1 MNNDINKGCSIIL
14 FIIII
19 ILLIGAI
26 YLLNKTFLQVI

>member
-14 FIIII
+14 FITII